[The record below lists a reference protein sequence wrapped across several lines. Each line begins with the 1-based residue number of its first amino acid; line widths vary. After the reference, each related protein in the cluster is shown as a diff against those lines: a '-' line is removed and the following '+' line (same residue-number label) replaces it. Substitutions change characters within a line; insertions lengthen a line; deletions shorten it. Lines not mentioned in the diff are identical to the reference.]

1 MLSIVKSIALHGL
14 DGYLVDVE
22 VDVSAGL
29 PSWDVVGL
37 PDTSVKEAK
46 ERVKTA
52 IKNSNIDFQSKRI
65 IVNLAPADTKKEGS
79 SFDLPIAIGILVA
92 TDNIQNLNMDKIA
105 FIGELSLDGKI
116 NKVNGVLPMC
126 IEASRL
132 ELKEIIVPKE
142 NALEAGIVKNIKII
156 PADNLTEVIE
166 YLNKIRNIEAINVNA
181 EELFENNDQYSFDF
195 SEVKGQENIKRALE
209 VAAAGAHNCLLIGS
223 PGSRKNDASK
233 KNSINITKFEF

>member
-1 MLSIVKSIALHGL
+1 MISIVKSMSLHGL
-14 DGYLVDVE
+14 EGYPIEVQ

-29 PSWDVVGL
+29 PCFEIVGL
-37 PDTSVKEAK
+37 PDTSIREAK

-92 TDNIQNLNMDKIA
+92 TENIQNFNMNKTA

-132 ELKEIIVPKE
+132 GLKEVIVPRE
-142 NALEAGIVKNIKII
+142 NAMEAGIVRNIKII

-166 YLNKIRNIEAINVNA
+166 YLNKIRTIEPINVDT
-181 EELFENNDQYSFDF
+181 EELFKNNDQYNFDF

-223 PGSRKNDASK
+223 PGSRKNNAS
-233 KNSINITKFEF
+233 